1 MLPSKLNNENTFKS
15 SIMEIDS
22 KAYNYEFSAY
32 LTTVDTSRGNGAI
45 I

>member
-1 MLPSKLNNENTFKS
+1 MNNENTFMNS
-15 SIMEIDS
+15 MMEIDS
-22 KAYNYEFSAY
+22 KLYNYEFSAY